1 MNLVDSKIVIHKRK
15 KRKRVGRGRGSGC
28 GKTCSRGHGGA
39 NSRSGTETR
48 LLFEGGQMPLF
59 RRIPKRGFNN
69 NTFKKRFMVVNLMD
83 LAVFDSGE
91 TVDLQALKEKGIV
104 KNTKLDLKILG
115 KVHNDK
121 PLKALTV
128 VAHKFSNSAVENIE
142 KAGGKVK
149 ILS

>member
-1 MNLVDSKIVIHKRK
+1 MNLVDSKTVIHKRM

-28 GKTCSRGHGGA
+28 GKTCGKGHGGA

-69 NTFKKRFMVVNLMD
+69 KRFQKKVIVVNLMD
-83 LAVFDSGE
+83 LVEFDQGA
-91 TVDLQALKEKGIV
+91 TVDVQALKDKGIV
-104 KNTKLDLKILG
+104 KNTKLEIKILG

-128 VAHKFSNSAVENIE
+128 IANKFSTSAIDKIE
-142 KAGGKVK
+142 EAGGKVK